1 MIIGLSGYAQSG
13 KDTVADVLVKE
24 YEFERITF
32 ADPIRKILYAID
44 PKINGNSLVELVDD
58 YGWDI
63 AKKNPEVREMLQHLG
78 YSARVH
84 IYQDIWI
91 MAAFSK
97 MREDANY
104 VITDVRF
111 QNEAEV
117 IQNHGGNIWRVQ
129 RPGVEAVNA
138 HVSEWEMDNFNFDNI
153 LVNDGNLEQLEFLVK
168 KTYDKTV

>member
-24 YEFERITF
+24 YGFERVTF

-97 MREDANY
+97 MRED
-104 VITDVRF
+104 
-111 QNEAEV
+111 
-117 IQNHGGNIWRVQ
+117 
-129 RPGVEAVNA
+129 
-138 HVSEWEMDNFNFDNI
+138 
-153 LVNDGNLEQLEFLVK
+153 
-168 KTYDKTV
+168 